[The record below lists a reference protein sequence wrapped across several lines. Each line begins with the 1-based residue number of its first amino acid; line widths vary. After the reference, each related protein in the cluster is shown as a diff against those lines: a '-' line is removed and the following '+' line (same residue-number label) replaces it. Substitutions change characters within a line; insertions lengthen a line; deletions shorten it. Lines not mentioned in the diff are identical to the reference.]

1 VNKWGTDS
9 EVAGK
14 INTINAFPSSLSFLP
29 QSGKQVQ
36 YQWIRTPLSVYP
48 LHNVS
53 FQVSELFALSCTD
66 GTFRFVA
73 RSGREEKKVTAHEG
87 AVIKIKWSH
96 DGSALLTAGE
106 DGEVK
111 IWSKSGNLRSTL
123 VATPQSVYA
132 MCWGPDD
139 DQVVIATGKNL
150 LIKTVQTSKK
160 NLEWPAHE
168 GVVLCV
174 DWNVANGN
182 IVSGGEDCIY
192 KVWDSFGRQLYA
204 SRVMEQVITAVAWSP
219 NGDNFAVGSHNML
232 RLCDKTG
239 WAHCRER
246 TTCGSI
252 VDISWTPDGTQFA
265 GACGSGEVLFA
276 QVVERKF
283 EWKNTEV
290 TIVEPRKIRVQDLVN
305 ETLEDM
311 DFARDRVVDIG
322 LGHEY
327 MVVTT
332 TTQCYVY
339 SIHNLNTPIIFDI
352 RGPPHFIHMCKRH
365 FLTLDLINGLQVI
378 SFEGKILCNL
388 KFQGLRPEYLTKDMV
403 ALSPDTVAVIDSV
416 DQKRI
421 QILDASSGRIITK
434 ITHSAEVV
442 FVALNQHSLGPQERL
457 LAFIDKNRDLFVG
470 ALGNGVTTGSGNNVQ
485 IVIPTAKLHSHV
497 DSFLFNDETDVIVG
511 LSDGNLNVWMQP
523 SVMFIDK
530 DLLPSTM
537 TSVDASDM
545 GRNAQIIAFTGS
557 RVSIRRVDGS
567 MVYHS
572 VPTDISILYDLFRA
586 SRWDEATRLCR
597 HQKSPTLWGSLAAVA
612 LSKRQLDT
620 VEIALCELNEVAKVE
635 YIQFIKSIPSDEGRQ
650 AEIMV
655 YRRQIDEAERILLQ
669 ASPPLIYRAIKMNL
683 RLFRFARALALA
695 MKHRSH
701 VDTVLAYRSK
711 YLQAFDRAET
721 DKNYLQVSS
730 QVMRW
735 LRWVCWC
742 CVC

>member
-1 VNKWGTDS
+1 M
-9 EVAGK
+9 
-14 INTINAFPSSLSFLP
+14 
-29 QSGKQVQ
+29 
-36 YQWIRTPLSVYP
+36 
-48 LHNVS
+48 
-53 FQVSELFALSCTD
+53 SELFAVSCTD
-66 GTFRFVA
+66 GTFRFIA
-73 RSGREEKKVTAHEG
+73 RSGREEKKVAAHEG
-87 AVIKIKWSH
+87 AIIKIRWSH

-111 IWSKSGNLRSTL
+111 VWSKSGNLRSTL
-123 VATPQSVYA
+123 VTTAQSVYA
-132 MCWGPDD
+132 ICWGPDD
-139 DQVVIATGKNL
+139 DQVVIASGKNL
-150 LIKTVQTSKK
+150 LIKTVQTAKK
-160 NLEWPAHE
+160 NLEWSAHD

-192 KVWDSFGRQLYA
+192 KVWDAFGRQLYT
-204 SRVMEQVITAVAWSP
+204 SRTMEQVITAVAWSP

-246 TTCGSI
+246 TTCGS
-252 VDISWTPDGTQFA
+252 VLDISWTPDGTQFA
-265 GACGSGEVLFA
+265 GACGSGEVLLA

-290 TIVEPRKIRVQDLVN
+290 TILEPRKIRVQDLVN

-327 MVVTT
+327 LIVTT
-332 TTQCYVY
+332 TTQCFVY

-352 RGPPHFIHMCKRH
+352 RGPPHFIHVCKRH
-365 FLTLDLINGLQVI
+365 FLTMDLINGLQVI

-388 KFQGLRPEYLTKDMV
+388 KFQGLRAEYLTKDMV
-403 ALSPDTVAVIDSV
+403 ALSPDTVTIIDSV

-421 QILDASSGRIITK
+421 QVLDASSGRIITK

-442 FVALNQHSLGPQERL
+442 YVALNQHSGGPQERL
-457 LAFIDKNRDLFVG
+457 LAFTDKNRDMFVA

-485 IVIPTAKLHSHV
+485 ILIPTSKLHSHV

-511 LSDGNLNVWMQP
+511 LSDGHLNVWMQP
-523 SVMFIDK
+523 SVMFVDR
-530 DLLPSTM
+530 DLLASTM
-537 TSVDASDM
+537 TSSDAAEM
-545 GRNAQIIAFTGS
+545 GRNAQVVAFTGS
-557 RVSIRRVDGS
+557 RISIRRVDGS
-567 MVYHS
+567 MVYS
-572 VPTDISILYDLFRA
+572 SISCDISILYDLIRS

-597 HQKSPTLWGSLAAVA
+597 HQKSSTLWGSLASVA
-612 LSKRQLDT
+612 LAKKQLET

-635 YIQFIKSIPSDEGRQ
+635 YIQFIKSIPSEEGRQ

-669 ASPPLIYRAIKMNL
+669 ATPPLIYRAIKMNL
-683 RLFRFARALALA
+683 RLFRFTRALALA
-695 MKHRSH
+695 TKHRSH

-711 YLQAFDRAET
+711 YLQSFDRAEM
-721 DKNYLQVSS
+721 DKNFLAVSS
-730 QVMRW
+730 QVCLIYFKLSDPSSLSKECWSPCRCLSSGIPYWQKSSKNCRMR
-735 LRWVCWC
+735 
-742 CVC
+742 